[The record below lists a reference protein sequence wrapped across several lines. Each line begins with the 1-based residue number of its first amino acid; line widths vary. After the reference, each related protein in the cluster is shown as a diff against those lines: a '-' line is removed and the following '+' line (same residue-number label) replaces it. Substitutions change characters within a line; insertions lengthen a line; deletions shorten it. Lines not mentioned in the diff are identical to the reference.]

1 MHTLDKLEFLAT
13 LEQLPRGHPTG
24 LSEYQLIT
32 QLKQQQQPLFIEA
45 DLSDALSLFRSHF
58 VLFHLLYSLRD
69 TLRSAGHYDLLISPL
84 SIRLQA
90 TRTVTPAAAQAID
103 ISDPLR
109 LYYLNLDH
117 LSATDRSEVERL
129 LYQGRSYFVQPPQV
143 TEALTVLGIKQPL
156 HELDTQTL
164 RHHYRQ
170 LVSRHHP
177 DRGGCTERLQRI
189 NQAMDPLRAHQT
201 LSRHIL

>member
-1 MHTLDKLEFLAT
+1 MHTLDKFKLLAS
-13 LEQLPRGHPTG
+13 LEQQLRDHPTG

-32 QLKQQQQPLFIEA
+32 QLKQQQWPLFIQA
-45 DLSDALSLFRSHF
+45 NLSDALSLFRSHF

-69 TLRSAGHYDLLISPL
+69 TLRSARQYDLQISPL
-84 SIRLQA
+84 CIRLQA
-90 TRTVTPAAAQAID
+90 TSAVTATAAQAID
-103 ISDPLR
+103 INDPLR
-109 LYYLNLDH
+109 TYYLNLEH
-117 LSATDRSEVERL
+117 LSGTDRNEVERL
-129 LYQGRSYFVQPPQV
+129 LYQGLSHVVQPQHV
-143 TEALTVLGIKQPL
+143 TEALTELGIKQSL
-156 HELDTQTL
+156 HSLDAQTL

-189 NQAMDPLRAHQT
+189 NQAMDTLRTHQA